1 MNNLDNE
8 IDELVSE
15 SISYIQNNLLMKFG
29 FLAGAF
35 QQLKIISSEKYN
47 IISDGSNIYCN
58 SRYILKLF
66 LDNTEYLTRQYLHT
80 VLHCIFQHQFIGS
93 HIDFNIWNL
102 ACDIAVENIISELDT
117 DEIDRSCEEKQA
129 KEISKLKNSIDFMTA
144 EKIYDYYMEH
154 HLIGKRYEYLSNIF
168 KADEHELWN
177 IEVKPDMPRIFDV
190 SDDKSLE
197 IISSENCESM
207 NDCEEF
213 STGGNESEDESNNE
227 MLNHSID
234 NEMSESDKQ
243 EIWKNM
249 SRQIQ
254 LEIEMQKSEKY
265 VLESSSIM
273 QNLYE
278 VNKEELNYSEFLRK
292 FAVFGEEGKI
302 DEDYFD
308 YNFYTYGLSLYK
320 NIPLIEPLEY
330 KEVKRIREFV
340 IVIDTSGSVKGET
353 VQAFI
358 QKTYNILKQQE
369 SFFTKVNIH
378 IIQCDY
384 EVLSDVKITSQQEFD
399 NYINSME
406 LKGFRGTDFR
416 PAFEYVNEL
425 CRNKEFIDLRGL
437 IYFTDGYGDF
447 PEKPNYKT
455 AFVFL
460 EDNFNNPDIPVW
472 AIKVVLSSEQIK
484 EF

>member
-1 MNNLDNE
+1 MDNE

-29 FLAGAF
+29 FLARVF
-35 QQLKIISSEKYN
+35 QQLKILSSEKY
-47 IISDGSNIYCN
+47 IIASDGSNIYCN

-66 LDNTEYLTRQYLHT
+66 LDNTEYLTRRYLHT
-80 VLHCIFQHQFIGS
+80 VLHCIFQHQFIDS
-93 HIDFNIWNL
+93 HMDFNIWNL

-117 DEIDRSCEEKQA
+117 DKIDRSCEAKQV

-144 EKIYDYYMEH
+144 EKIYGYYMEH
-154 HLIGKRYEYLSNIF
+154 QLIEKRYEYLSDIF
-168 KADEHELWN
+168 KADEHELWYN
-177 IEVKPDMPRIFDV
+177 KEQLDIPQIFD
-190 SDDKSLE
+190 D
-197 IISSENCESM
+197 SEGNNESK
-207 NDCEEF
+207 NDCDKFKSINDEY
-213 STGGNESEDESNNE
+213 EDESN
-227 MLNHSID
+227 

-243 EIWKNM
+243 EIWKNI

-265 VLESSSIM
+265 DLESSGIV
-273 QNLYE
+273 QNLHE
-278 VNKEELNYSEFLRK
+278 VNKEEVDYSEFLRK
-292 FAVFGEEGKI
+292 FAVFGEEMKI
-302 DEDYFD
+302 DEDSFD
-308 YNFYTYGLSLYK
+308 YNFYMYGLSLYK

-330 KEVKRIREFV
+330 KEVKHIREFV
-340 IVIDTSGSVKGET
+340 IAIDTSGSVKGET

-378 IIQCDY
+378 IIQCDC
-384 EVLSDVKITSQQEFD
+384 EIQSDVKITSEQEFD
-399 NYINSME
+399 NYINNME
-406 LKGFRGTDFR
+406 LKGFGGTDFR
-416 PAFEYVNEL
+416 PVFEYVNEL
-425 CRNKEFIDLRGL
+425 RRNKEFVDLRGL

-447 PEKPNYKT
+447 PEKPDYKT

-460 EDNFNNPDIPVW
+460 EDNFNNPDIPAW
-472 AIKVVLSSEQIK
+472 AIKVVLSSAQIK

>member
-1 MNNLDNE
+1 MDNE
-8 IDELVSE
+8 TDELVSE

-29 FLAGAF
+29 FLARAF
-35 QQLKIISSEKYN
+35 QQLKILSSEKYN
-47 IISDGSNIYCN
+47 IASDGNNIYCN
-58 SRYILKLF
+58 GMYILKLF
-66 LDNTEYLTRQYLHT
+66 LDNTEYITRQYLHT

-93 HIDFNIWNL
+93 HMNFNIWNL
-102 ACDIAVENIISELDT
+102 ACDIAVENIISEFNT
-117 DEIDRSCEEKQA
+117 DKIERSCESKQA

-154 HLIGKRYEYLSNIF
+154 RLIKKRYEYLSDIF
-168 KADEHELWN
+168 KADEHELWYN
-177 IEVKPDMPRIFDV
+177 KGQLDIPRIFEV
-190 SDDKSLE
+190 SDNKSLE
-197 IISSENCESM
+197 IIASGNYESK
-207 NDCEEF
+207 NDCEKF
-213 STGGNESEDESNNE
+213 NTGGNESEDESKNE
-227 MLNHSID
+227 ILNQSID
-234 NEMSESDKQ
+234 NEMSEYNKQ
-243 EIWKNM
+243 EIWKNI

-265 VLESSSIM
+265 DLESSSIV

-278 VNKEELNYSEFLRK
+278 VNKEEVDYSEFLRK
-292 FAVFGEEGKI
+292 FAVFGEEMKI
-302 DEDYFD
+302 DEDSFD
-308 YNFYTYGLSLYK
+308 YNFYMYGLSLYK

-378 IIQCDY
+378 IIQCDC
-384 EVLSDVKITSQQEFD
+384 EIQSDVKITSEQEFD
-399 NYINSME
+399 NYISNME
-406 LKGFRGTDFR
+406 LKGFGGTDFR
-416 PAFEYVNEL
+416 PVFEHVNEL
-425 CRNKEFIDLRGL
+425 RRNKKFVDLRGL

-447 PEKPNYKT
+447 PEKPDYKT

-460 EDNFNNPDIPVW
+460 EDNFNNPDIPAW
-472 AIKVVLSSEQIK
+472 AIKVVLSSAQIK

>member
-1 MNNLDNE
+1 MKSLENE
-8 IDELVSE
+8 LDELVSE

-29 FLAGAF
+29 FLARAF
-35 QQLKIISSEKYN
+35 QQLNTLSSEKYN
-47 IISDGSNIYCN
+47 IASDGSNIYFN

-80 VLHCIFQHQFIGS
+80 VLHCIFQHQFTDS
-93 HIDFNIWNL
+93 HMDFNIWNL
-102 ACDIAVENIISELDT
+102 ACDIAVENIISEFDT

-144 EKIYDYYMEH
+144 EKICDYYMEH
-154 HLIGKRYEYLSNIF
+154 QLIEKRYEYLSDIF
-168 KADEHELWN
+168 KADEHKLWYN
-177 IEVKPDMPRIFDV
+177 KEQLDIPRIFDD
-190 SDDKSLE
+190 SEGNDESKNDCDKFKL
-197 IISSENCESM
+197 M
-207 NDCEEF
+207 NDEY
-213 STGGNESEDESNNE
+213 EDESNNE
-227 MLNHSID
+227 MSK
-234 NEMSESDKQ
+234 SDKQ
-243 EIWKNM
+243 EIWKNI

-254 LEIEMQKSEKY
+254 LEFEMQKSERY
-265 VLESSSIM
+265 TLESSSIM
-273 QNLYE
+273 KNLYE
-278 VNKEELNYSEFLRK
+278 INKEKTDYSEFLRK
-292 FAVFGEEGKI
+292 FAVFKEEVKI
-302 DEDYFD
+302 DEDSFD
-308 YNFYTYGLSLYK
+308 YNFYIYGLSLYK

-340 IVIDTSGSVKGET
+340 IAIDTSGSVRGEI

-416 PAFEYVNEL
+416 HAFEYVNEL

>member
-1 MNNLDNE
+1 MENE
-8 IDELVSE
+8 LDELVSE
-15 SISYIQNNLLMKFG
+15 SISYIQNNLLMKFS

-35 QQLKIISSEKYN
+35 QQLNTLSSEKYN
-47 IISDGSNIYCN
+47 IASDGSNIYCN

-66 LDNTEYLTRQYLHT
+66 LDNAEYLTRQYLHT
-80 VLHCIFQHQFIGS
+80 VLHCIFQHQFTDS
-93 HIDFNIWNL
+93 HMDFNIWNL

-117 DEIDRSCEEKQA
+117 DKINHYCESKQA
-129 KEISKLKNSIDFMTA
+129 KEISKIKNSVDFMTA
-144 EKIYDYYMEH
+144 EKIYGYYMEH
-154 HLIGKRYEYLSNIF
+154 QLIEKRYEYLSDIF
-168 KADEHELWN
+168 KADEHKLWYN
-177 IEVKPDMPRIFDV
+177 KEQLDIPRIFD
-190 SDDKSLE
+190 D
-197 IISSENCESM
+197 SEGNDESKNDCNKFKLM
-207 NDCEEF
+207 NDEY
-213 STGGNESEDESNNE
+213 EDESNNE
-227 MLNHSID
+227 MSK
-234 NEMSESDKQ
+234 SDKQ
-243 EIWKNM
+243 EIWKNI

-254 LEIEMQKSEKY
+254 LEFEMQKSERY
-265 VLESSSIM
+265 TLESSSIM
-273 QNLYE
+273 KNLYE
-278 VNKEELNYSEFLRK
+278 INKEKTDYSEFLRK
-292 FAVFGEEGKI
+292 FAVFGEEVKI
-302 DEDYFD
+302 DEDSFD
-308 YNFYTYGLSLYK
+308 YNFYIYGLSLYK

-340 IVIDTSGSVKGET
+340 ITIDTSGSVRGEI